1 MSVTDLQQQQS
12 MGFRQ
17 LRFMPALEARYREHR
32 DRALRERCRPVTASA
47 LIILLFYVG
56 LDLAM
61 LPPELA
67 AETVAVRTLF
77 TCPVITLVWW
87 LSYRPLRAHTFIL
100 WYAGAYLACGL
111 SVVVIIALARLRN
124 YPMPYDGIL
133 MILMFGY
140 VVMGLP
146 FRTVTI
152 ASAMFIAIYLAMEL
166 VSGTPVNALVIN
178 GFFIATANVIG
189 MVGSWL
195 SDYRQRAHF
204 LDQQLLQAS
213 RRQAERENDR
223 KTHLITVAS
232 HDLRQP
238 LNVIGLMLENLASA
252 DPSATRAPL
261 IGRLKR
267 SVSHLNSLLASVL
280 DISRLQEGMVAPHP
294 TALSARDALEQA
306 IDAVA
311 DEADDRGVSLTI
323 RDCSLETGVWADP
336 QLLQRILLNLVMNS
350 LEHSGAGEIRL
361 RALDTDAQTRFEVDD
376 NGCGIDEATLAR
388 VFEPFFQAQAQ
399 PRDNP
404 GLGLGL
410 AIVRE
415 LTSLMGGHCG
425 VHRNAGGG
433 SCFWVTLPTARAP
446 APMPLPGLDAAPACG
461 RLLVVEDHDE
471 ARFWIC
477 QILQS
482 WGYQTADFAEPDAAL
497 AYARQTPVD
506 LLISDLHLPG
516 QDGHAL
522 FRQLASR
529 PGFRGGIIMTADT
542 TSPQAFDAEQR
553 LWTLHKPL
561 APLRL
566 HAALLQLTRLPA
578 SLEPA

>member
-1 MSVTDLQQQQS
+1 MSVTELQQQQA
-12 MGFRQ
+12 MGFRR

-32 DRALRERCRPVTASA
+32 DLALRERCRPVTASA
-47 LIILLFYVG
+47 LILLLFYVI

-61 LPPELA
+61 LPPALA
-67 AETVAVRTLF
+67 AQTIAVRTLF

-87 LSYRPLRAHTFIL
+87 LSYRPLRAQTFIL

-111 SVVVIIALARLRN
+111 SVVGIIALARWHH

-146 FRTVTI
+146 FRTIST
-152 ASAMFIAIYLAMEL
+152 ASALFIAIYLSMEL
-166 VSGTPVNALVIN
+166 ASGTPASALVVN

-213 RRQAERENDR
+213 RRQAEQENDR

-238 LNVIGLMLENLASA
+238 LNVIGLMLENLASS
-252 DPSATRAPL
+252 DSSANRAPL

-280 DISRLQEGMVAPHP
+280 DISRLQEGMVAPQP
-294 TALSARDALEQA
+294 AALSARETLAQI

-311 DEADDRGVSLTI
+311 DEAADRGVALTI
-323 RDCSLETGVWADP
+323 TDCPHQTGVWADP

-350 LEHSGAGEIRL
+350 LEHSGALEIRL
-361 RALDTDAQTRFEVDD
+361 SVHDDGAETRFEVDD
-376 NGCGIDEATLAR
+376 NGCGIDEQTLAR
-388 VFEPFFQAQAQ
+388 VFEPFFQAAAQ
-399 PRDNP
+399 PRENP

-415 LTSLMGGHCG
+415 LTALMDGRCG
-425 VHRNAGGG
+425 VQHNAAGG
-433 SCFWVTLPTARAP
+433 SCFWVTLPGARAP
-446 APMPLPGLDAAPACG
+446 VQVPLHSNDTAPAGG

-471 ARFWIC
+471 ARFWVC
-477 QILQS
+477 QLLQS
-482 WGYQTADFAEPDAAL
+482 WGYQTADFADPGAAL

-506 LLISDLHLPG
+506 ILISDLHLPG
-516 QDGHAL
+516 QDGRTL
-522 FRQLASR
+522 FRQLTAR

-542 TSPQAFDAEQR
+542 TRPQTFDAELR

-566 HAALLQLTRLPA
+566 HAALLQLTRLTA

>member
-1 MSVTDLQQQQS
+1 MPVSELQQQQA
-12 MGFRQ
+12 MGFRR
-17 LRFMPALEARYREHR
+17 LRFMPALEARYRNHR

-47 LIILLFYVG
+47 LILLLFYVV

-61 LPPELA
+61 LPSALA
-67 AETVAVRTLF
+67 AETIAVRTLF

-87 LSYRPLRAHTFIL
+87 LSYRRLRPRTFTL

-111 SVVVIIALARLRN
+111 SVVGIIALARLHH

-146 FRTVTI
+146 FRTISV
-152 ASAMFIAIYLAMEL
+152 ASALFIAIYLLTEL
-166 VSGTPVNALVIN
+166 ATGSDAGALVVN

-213 RRQAERENDR
+213 RQQAEQENDR

-280 DISRLQEGMVAPHP
+280 DISRLQESMVVPHP
-294 TALSARDALEQA
+294 TALSAREALEQA
-306 IDAVA
+306 IDALA
-311 DEADDRGVSLTI
+311 DEAADRGVALTI
-323 RDCSLETGVWADP
+323 NTGPPRAGVWADP
-336 QLLQRILLNLVMNS
+336 QLLQRILLNLIMNS
-350 LEHSGAGEIRL
+350 LEHSGADDIMLSVHGDSDDIRI
-361 RALDTDAQTRFEVDD
+361 EVAD
-376 NGCGIDEATLAR
+376 NGCGIDEQTLAR
-388 VFEPFFQAQAQ
+388 VFEPFFQAKAQ

-415 LTSLMGGHCG
+415 LTGLMNGSCG
-425 VHRNAGGG
+425 VHCGAHGG
-433 SCFWVTLPTARAP
+433 SCFWVRLPGARAP
-446 APMPLPGLDAAPACG
+446 APVPLPRDDTAPECG
-461 RLLVVEDHDE
+461 QILVVEDHEE

-482 WGYQTADFAEPDAAL
+482 WGYQTKDFADSGAAL
-497 AYARQTPVD
+497 TFAEHNPVD
-506 LLISDLHLPG
+506 MLISDFHLPA
-516 QDGHAL
+516 QDGRAL
-522 FRQLASR
+522 FRQLAAR

-542 TSPQAFDAEQR
+542 ALPQSFDPEQR

-561 APLRL
+561 APMRL

-578 SLEPA
+578 AMEPA